1 MNLFDVLKLVTKALK
16 EAGKIDLRNQMLDVQ
31 EKLLEMQEKIRVQ
44 DNEIR
49 DLKEKLKI
57 KGDIFFKKNAC
68 WIKKKDGSKDG
79 PFCSGCWDN
88 ADKKQLIHLHQWTAN
103 AWHCP
108 VCKVHV
114 EIESYHENK
123 NMDPHIIPRDEK
135 TW

>member
-1 MNLFDVLKLVTKALK
+1 MLLFDVLKLAAKAFK
-16 EAGKIDLRNQMLDVQ
+16 ESGKIPQYEQILEVR

-44 DNEIR
+44 DIEIR

-57 KGDIFFKKNAC
+57 KGEIFFEKNAC

-88 ADKKQLIHLHQWTAN
+88 VDKKQLIHLHHWSAN

-108 VCKVHV
+108 VCRVPI
-114 EIESYHENK
+114 EIESYHKNK
-123 NMDPHIIPRDEK
+123 NTDPHIIPRDEK